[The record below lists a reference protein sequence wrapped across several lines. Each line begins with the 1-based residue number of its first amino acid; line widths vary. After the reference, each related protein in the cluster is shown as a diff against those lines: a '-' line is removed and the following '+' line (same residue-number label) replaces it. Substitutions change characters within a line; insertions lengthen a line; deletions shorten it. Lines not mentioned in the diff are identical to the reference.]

1 MNKPMNKTMN
11 KKYIYPFMVV
21 AMVASLTACNTK
33 SSTLEGKAPQ
43 QTTVATN
50 PSTTPTPTATPT
62 TNATANPNPTE
73 TPSMAQLRSKSPT
86 QPFSSKPFTTETP
99 KDGKKTAS
107 KSIDVT
113 LYTSDDQCEK
123 HVPQKVAV
131 SAGEGIEEAV
141 GKIIEKRDTA
151 DFSLSGY
158 RVAVKDGVATVDL
171 RMASNS
177 KRQFAS
183 LSSCEQF
190 GLFGSMKKTL
200 TSNPQWKIKDVR
212 FTEKGEE
219 IPL

>member
-1 MNKPMNKTMN
+1 MNKPVNKSINKSIN
-11 KKYIYPFMVV
+11 KKYIYPLMVV
-21 AMVASLTACNTK
+21 GIVASLTACNTK
-33 SSTLEGKAPQ
+33 PSTLEGKAPQ
-43 QTTVATN
+43 QTTVT
-50 PSTTPTPTATPT
+50 PSATATPT
-62 TNATANPNPTE
+62 ASPTE

-86 QPFSSKPFTTETP
+86 QPFSDKPFTTETP
-99 KDGKKTAS
+99 EASGKKAAS
-107 KSIDVT
+107 KNIDVT
-113 LYTSDDQCEK
+113 VYTSDSQCDK
-123 HVPQKVAV
+123 HVPEKVAV
-131 SAGEGIEEAV
+131 SADEGIEEAV

-158 RVAVKDGVATVDL
+158 RVAVKNGVATVDL
-171 RMASNS
+171 RMAPNS

-190 GLFGSMKKTL
+190 SLFGSMKKTL